1 MKYLCVILLVSAT
14 LISCKKSYKE
24 VYQKENNISIAKD
37 WVKVDSA
44 YAEFR
49 SRNLEPRNL
58 VARDI
63 VPNEETAIKIA
74 EVILFSIY
82 GQNIYSSRPYCIELK
97 NGVWIIE
104 GSLPKDSKGGVPYIE
119 IQKKDGKILKVMH
132 GK

>member
-1 MKYLCVILLVSAT
+1 MKYLYAVLFISAT
-14 LISCKKSYKE
+14 LISCKKSCKE
-24 VYQKENNISIAKD
+24 VPQKENNISIAKD

-49 SRNLEPRNL
+49 SRNLEPGKG
-58 VARDI
+58 VTRDL

-82 GQNIYSSRPYCIELK
+82 GQSIYTDRPYSIELR

-104 GSLPKDSKGGVPYIE
+104 GTLPKGCQGGVPYIE

>member
-1 MKYLCVILLVSAT
+1 MKYTCAVLLVLAT
-14 LISCKKSYKE
+14 LISCKKNCKE
-24 VYQKENNISIAKD
+24 VYQKENSISIAKD

-49 SRNLEPRNL
+49 SRNIGPSNL
-58 VARDI
+58 VKRDI
-63 VPNEETAIKIA
+63 VPNEETAMKMA

-82 GQNIYSSRPYCIELK
+82 GQKIYSSRPYCIELK

-104 GSLPKDSKGGVPYIE
+104 GTLPKDYQGGVPYIE
-119 IQKKDGKILKVMH
+119 IQKKDGKVLKVIH

>member
-1 MKYLCVILLVSAT
+1 MKYLYVVLFISAT
-14 LISCKKSYKE
+14 LISCNRSHKE
-24 VYQKENNISIAKD
+24 VHKKENNISIAKD

-49 SRNLEPRNL
+49 SRNLEPSNGVTKDL
-58 VARDI
+58 

-74 EVILFSIY
+74 EVILLSIY
-82 GQNIYSSRPYCIELK
+82 GEKIYTNRPYSIELR

-104 GSLPKDSKGGVPYIE
+104 GTLPKNYQGGVPYIE
-119 IQKKDGKILKVMH
+119 IQKKDGKILKVIH